1 MHHMVDYVPLSNGIN
16 GQNLTIDSLSTSASS
31 EDNACHSASEVVLA
45 GFSKTDNLQP
55 GESGIVTITFETDN
69 IASYDY
75 LGYIASDR
83 GTDKNGNPKFGG
95 YVLEQGD
102 YEIRIQSDAQ
112 ASLR

>member
-1 MHHMVDYVPLSNGIN
+1 M
-16 GQNLTIDSLSTSASS
+16 
-31 EDNACHSASEVVLA
+31 
-45 GFSKTDNLQP
+45 
-55 GESGIVTITFETDN
+55 TITFETDN

-75 LGYIASDR
+75 LGHIASER